1 MHKIYR
7 KVVSF
12 LNTDKLLHQLKRM
25 DKSKRDEM
33 LGSLDKSLSD
43 DQKQRLVEMVKSK
56 EIDGLISSLVQSEEV
71 QKKLSDLLGQV

>member
-1 MHKIYR
+1 MIYR

-25 DKSKRDEM
+25 DKSKRDDM
-33 LGSLDKSLSD
+33 LDSLDSALSD
-43 DQKQRLVEMVKSK
+43 AQKQKLVDMVKSK
-56 EIDGLISSLVQSEEV
+56 EIDGLISSLIQSEEV

>member
-1 MHKIYR
+1 
-7 KVVSF
+7 
-12 LNTDKLLHQLKRM
+12 M

-56 EIDGLISSLVQSEEV
+56 EIDSLISSLVQSEEV

>member
-1 MHKIYR
+1 
-7 KVVSF
+7 
-12 LNTDKLLHQLKRM
+12 M

-43 DQKQRLVEMVKSK
+43 DQKQRLVELVKSK
-56 EIDGLISSLVQSEEV
+56 EIDSLISSLVQSEEV

>member
-1 MHKIYR
+1 
-7 KVVSF
+7 
-12 LNTDKLLHQLKRM
+12 M

-43 DQKQRLVEMVKSK
+43 DQKQRLVELVKSK

>member
-1 MHKIYR
+1 
-7 KVVSF
+7 
-12 LNTDKLLHQLKRM
+12 M

>member
-1 MHKIYR
+1 MMYR
-7 KVVSF
+7 KVVIF
-12 LNTDKLLHQLKRM
+12 LNTDKLLHQIKKM

-33 LGSLDKSLSD
+33 LDSLDSALSD
-43 DQKQRLVEMVKSK
+43 AQKQKLVDMVKSK